1 MKLLIV
7 DDEELTRTGVITSL
21 DWASLGID
29 EVLQADDGVHGL
41 ETARL
46 CKPEIILCDV
56 RMPRMDGISMLERL
70 EKFLPDTVPIF
81 MSGYSDK
88 EYLKAAI
95 KLKAVN
101 YIEKPFSISEIE
113 TAIREARELY
123 TQKSPFPQRRDT
135 AFNGNCFPSGTAAD
149 SSLRRQQPDHRAALI

>member
-46 CKPEIILCDV
+46 YKPEIILCDV

-113 TAIREARELY
+113 TAIREARDSLLAAGAVYASMSGSGSAVFGLFDDAQKAGNLRLQTPFVY
-123 TQKSPFPQRRDT
+123 T
-135 AFNGNCFPSGTAAD
+135 
-149 SSLRRQQPDHRAALI
+149 L